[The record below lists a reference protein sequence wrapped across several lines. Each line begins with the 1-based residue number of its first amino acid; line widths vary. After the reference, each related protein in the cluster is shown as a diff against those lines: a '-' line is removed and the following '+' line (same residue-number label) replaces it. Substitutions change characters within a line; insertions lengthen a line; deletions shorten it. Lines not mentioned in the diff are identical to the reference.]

1 MLLHVEVNVEN
12 MQFSDL
18 EVEEDK
24 KEAEIKREQDSHSEN
39 LGAGEAQ
46 TQSAGED

>member
-1 MLLHVEVNVEN
+1 MEVNVERIE
-12 MQFSDL
+12 FSDS

-24 KEAEIKREQDSHSEN
+24 KEAEIKREEDSHFEN